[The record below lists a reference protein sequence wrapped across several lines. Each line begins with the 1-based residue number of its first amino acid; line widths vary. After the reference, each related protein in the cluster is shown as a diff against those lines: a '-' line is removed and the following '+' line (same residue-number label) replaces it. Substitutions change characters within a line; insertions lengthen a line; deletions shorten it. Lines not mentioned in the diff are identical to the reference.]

1 MDSLPPEKRAE
12 LDALMEENDAIDAME
27 SMEHL
32 TEAEINY
39 NLNVLIRNRKQKG
52 NLGRLHSLV
61 EKNGFTEKQQDKLAK
76 TLEKEEA

>member
-1 MDSLPPEKRAE
+1 MWLK
-12 LDALMEENDAIDAME
+12 

-61 EKNGFTEKQQDKLAK
+61 EKSGFDVKQQDKLAK
-76 TLEKEEA
+76 ALEKRKFKKQW